1 MIDDSDW
8 ADLLARAGD
17 TPKSLSAPPGKNPV
31 AKDADN
37 GSLTADRT
45 AAGGQAP
52 AHFLHYCRCGQWG
65 AWGYGVDYRR
75 GKNGDWYCFAHR
87 PLNKVA
93 AALTK

>member
-1 MIDDSDW
+1 LIDDNDW

-17 TPKSLSAPPGKNPV
+17 PPRK
-31 AKDADN
+31 
-37 GSLTADRT
+37 T
-45 AAGGQAP
+45 AAAKSVSQP
-52 AHFLHYCRCGQWG
+52 LPVVDLNQKEPEHFLHFCHCGQWG